1 MARGSSRSNKPVVAQ
16 AYNALEQFKYEVATE
31 LGINSE
37 YKTGYW
43 GNIPSREC
51 GAVGGHMVRR
61 MIAAAEQ
68 SLIDQATA
76 GVKAGFQAQ
85 LNNQNLPKR

>member
-1 MARGSSRSNKPVVAQ
+1 MARGSSTSNQKLIPQ
-16 AYNALEQFKYEVATE
+16 AYHGLNQFKYEVATE
-31 LGINSE
+31 LNINPE

-43 GNIPSREC
+43 GNISSREC

-68 SLIDQATA
+68 
-76 GVKAGFQAQ
+76 Q
-85 LNNQNLPKR
+85 LVSQISTTQNGSFRSPF